1 MPHCDEDGCC
11 YLCRHM
17 ITCTCFDYQ
26 QGHLCKHSHKVY
38 TVYQQRQNF
47 TNATAEVTEDHA
59 ISNPPSPSREPL
71 HIGVIPPKANREQTG
86 NKFKMYIKGIC
97 EHS

>member
-17 ITCTCFDYQ
+17 ITCTCYDYQ

-38 TVYQQRQNF
+38 NVYQQGQNF
-47 TNATAEVTEDHA
+47 TNTTDEATEDHV

-71 HIGVIPPKANREQTG
+71 QIDVIPPKANREQTG
-86 NKFKMYIKGIC
+86 
-97 EHS
+97 S